1 MKEVKIINRKN
12 KDGRRIFS
20 INKDYNLENLV
31 KYKLKDDD
39 IILIHDGANSLITK
53 ELINE
58 LIEATEKY
66 GAAVTGVRGINTIK
80 EVDEDGFVIGTLD
93 RREFWEMRYP
103 RTMRYGLLKLCKGDF
118 YRIDL
123 LEDINIKVIEIKY
136 NLDI

>member
-12 KDGRRIFS
+12 KNGRVFG
-20 INKDYNLENLV
+20 INKDYNLENLL

-39 IILIHDGANSLITK
+39 IILIHDGANFIITK

-66 GAAVTGVRGINTIK
+66 GAAVTGLRLKDTIK
-80 EVDEDGFVIGTLD
+80 EVDENNFVIKTLD
-93 RREFWEMRYP
+93 RKKFWEILYPQVIRYDLFKE
-103 RTMRYGLLKLCKGDF
+103 MKIDF

-123 LEDINIKVIEIKY
+123 LKGINIKVIEMKY
-136 NLDI
+136 KNA